1 MIGGF
6 PNLFSRGE
14 RVFSFMKKLDRVQR
28 ALIYTCFYAFF
39 CNGLISLTMGSLM
52 PDMKAAYGLSDTVG
66 GVMLSAHSIGN
77 LVAGFVSGLIPL
89 YLGRRRSVVLLA
101 ALGGLGML
109 MIALFGAPALLFVA
123 FVFTGVGRGSVTNFN
138 TRTVNVVTDG
148 SPAASNLLHSC
159 FAVGAILTPLVFL
172 GLRNAFSWRIGVM
185 YVLLLG
191 CISLANMARMQLK
204 NDRPSPKD
212 KQNST
217 LVFLRNPSFLI
228 LAGMMFCYLCSEY
241 AINGWLV
248 TYIQNKENL
257 LADLAASGSDAV
269 SYSQTMASLL
279 WVVMLAGRLLCAVL
293 SGRISQKKLM
303 LVSSVGVAL
312 FYALMLS
319 STTMVMV
326 TLSVAGLGLCMA
338 GICPMIYS
346 DAAIFTNT
354 YSLATSLILSIGSA
368 GAILMPTIVGS
379 LAERYGFTGGMSAI
393 LVTVVLLVVF
403 SVLNVVVKTRKPV
416 VE

>member
-77 LVAGFVSGLIPL
+77 LVAGFVSSLIPL

-101 ALGGLGML
+101 ALGGVGML

-123 FVFTGVGRGSVTNFN
+123 FVFTGVGRGGVTNFN

-148 SPAASNLLHSC
+148 SPAASNLLHAV
-159 FAVGAILTPLVFL
+159 FAVGAISAPMIFLALRGLIGWQAGAVFVAVCVAAEVINFAVRVPDERPDRREKANRSMAFMKDPAFLV
-172 GLRNAFSWRIGVM
+172 
-185 YVLLLG
+185 
-191 CISLANMARMQLK
+191 
-204 NDRPSPKD
+204 
-212 KQNST
+212 
-217 LVFLRNPSFLI
+217 
-228 LAGMMFCYLCSEY
+228 LAGMLLFYICSEY

-248 TYIQNKENL
+248 SYIQNKGE
-257 LADLAASGSDAV
+257 LAAAFEGEAAIRT
-269 SYSQTMASLL
+269 YSQTMATLL
-279 WVVMLAGRLLCAVL
+279 WAVILVGRLTCAWL
-293 SGRISQKKLM
+293 SQRVHPKKLM
-303 LVSSVGVAL
+303 LIAAVGEAVGFAGML
-312 FYALMLS
+312 FSGSIA
-319 STTMVMV
+319 MV
-326 TLSVAGLGLCMA
+326 TVCVAVLGFCMA

-346 DAAIFTNT
+346 DAVYFTNNFP
-354 YSLATSLILSIGSA
+354 LATGALLAI
-368 GAILMPTIVGS
+368 GAIGGVMMPTVVGV
-379 LAERYGFTGGMSAI
+379 LADKLGFGGGMTAI
-393 LVTVVLLVVF
+393 LVAIALLAALSAV
-403 SVLNVVVKTRKPV
+403 NAAMKPRR
-416 VE
+416 